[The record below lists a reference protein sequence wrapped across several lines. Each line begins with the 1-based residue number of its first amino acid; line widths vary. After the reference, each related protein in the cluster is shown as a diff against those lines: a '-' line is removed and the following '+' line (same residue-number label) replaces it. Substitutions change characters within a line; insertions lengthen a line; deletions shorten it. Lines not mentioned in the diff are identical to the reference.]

1 MYDRDPTAGPGVTS
15 PERVPAARA
24 GAGIGPADVWRMLRR
39 VVDALPE
46 EGMLCNAI
54 GRVLHANAAAR
65 RWLASARHAQPL
77 RDAVAL
83 ACAALRRDEPEP
95 PPRADEPA
103 TPRARRAV
111 TLGGVEME
119 LRAIDLGGESHEVVP
134 SVLVLLRTEWPSQPG
149 RADTMTSRVSRRLHL
164 TPSERAIA
172 RLLAVRRTDGEIAAE
187 LGISVR
193 TVQSHVQH
201 IFGKL
206 GVHSRRAVGP
216 TLGAMRDTPLPMPA
230 PLPTRDGTTHD

>member
-1 MYDRDPTAGPGVTS
+1 MYDRDPTAGPGVSS
-15 PERVPAARA
+15 PERVPPARTDA
-24 GAGIGPADVWRMLRR
+24 GVGPADVWRMLRR

-46 EGMLCNAI
+46 EGMLCSAI
-54 GRVLHANAAAR
+54 GRVIHANAAAR

-83 ACAALRRDEPEP
+83 ACAALRRGEPGS
-95 PPRADEPA
+95 PPRGDEPA
-103 TPRARRAV
+103 TPRACHAI
-111 TLGGVEME
+111 TLGGVAME
-119 LRAIDLGGESHEVVP
+119 LRAIDLGGESHDVVP
-134 SVLVLLRTEWPSQPG
+134 GVLVLLRAEWPLQPARTVG
-149 RADTMTSRVSRRLHL
+149 LSSRLACSVRL
-164 TPSERAIA
+164 TPCEREIA
-172 RLLAVRRTDGEIAAE
+172 RLLAMRRTDGEIAST

-216 TLGAMRDTPLPMPA
+216 ALAALRDTLAAPVPA
-230 PLPTRDGTTHD
+230 TGATQA